1 MPTLT
6 RRQKA
11 TFTQTALYLVLVVA
25 VALVALLLD
34 WEAVKAQFFDPEGL
48 KHNWGELI
56 TTGVKNTAI
65 YTIVAFSGGLVLAM
79 ALALMKLSPVVL
91 YRWLATAYIEFFR
104 GLPALVVM
112 LAMAFGVPIAFGWTP
127 PGGAVGAGLVG
138 LMMVAG
144 AYMAETLRA
153 GIQAVPKGQTEA
165 ARSLGMSGARTMV
178 SITIPQAIRI
188 VIPPLTNEFVLLIK
202 DTSLLFIIGAS
213 PAQREIV
220 TVARDMQSSG
230 ASAGTATSLTMAAIL
245 YLIITLPLTRLVAY
259 LEKKQQRAR

>member
-11 TFTQTALYLVLVVA
+11 TATQASLYLVLIVA
-25 VALVALLLD
+25 VALAAFLID
-34 WEAVKAQFFDPEGL
+34 WTAVKAQFFNTEGL

-65 YTIVAFSGGLVLAM
+65 YTIIAFAGGLVLAM
-79 ALALMKLSPVVL
+79 TLALMKLSPIGL

-104 GLPALVVM
+104 GLPALIVM
-112 LAMAFGVPIAFGWTP
+112 LAMAFGVPIAFHWQP
-127 PGGAVGAGLVG
+127 PGGSLGAGLIG

-153 GIQAVPKGQTEA
+153 GIQAVPKGQVEA
-165 ARSLGMSGARTMV
+165 ARSLGMSGSRTMASV
-178 SITIPQAIRI
+178 VVPQAIRI

-202 DTSLLFIIGAS
+202 DTSLLFIIGATTD
-213 PAQREIV
+213 QRELV

-230 ASAGTATSLTMAAIL
+230 FSAGTATSLTMAAIL
-245 YLIITLPLTRLVAY
+245 YLVITLPLTRLVAY